1 MPLFKKKVIKKM
13 GEFGNVNGRTIK
25 ENSYNGMGTFD
36 KCLGLVMF
44 EGSLTGNSEDHSE
57 GKTIQGVAC
66 FRCHEI

>member
-1 MPLFKKKVIKKM
+1 M

-44 EGSLTGNSEDHSE
+44 EGSLTGNSDNHLERE
-57 GKTIQGVAC
+57 RIQGVAG
-66 FRCHEI
+66 F